1 MYKNKNS
8 HLQSKQTNKQTNNNK
23 IETFVF
29 RNIEESTTTYET
41 QQQQQQ
47 TYKQT
52 VTQKHKQT
60 ESKQRKNDDSYKQK
74 VVNIKHEKKPQHQQ
88 QHPLQNLQTAP
99 QKSGMYFVYFN
110 LLLLFMLF
118 VRSKSCYSRNRR
130 IWLEVSL
137 KT

>member
-60 ESKQRKNDDSYKQK
+60 ESKQRKNDDSYKQ
-74 VVNIKHEKKPQHQQ
+74 N
-88 QHPLQNLQTAP
+88 T
-99 QKSGMYFVYFN
+99 Y
-110 LLLLFMLF
+110 
-118 VRSKSCYSRNRR
+118 NR
-130 IWLEVSL
+130 
-137 KT
+137 